1 MIRKI
6 FQYLNDSEILLFME
20 KKLRINGKV
29 RLIAE
34 PPYLKTADPMPMLR
48 PANLIALGEEGII
61 IDCRPGGYWG
71 VRFTQGCFLLDSQ
84 YLESIEG

>member
-6 FQYLNDSEILLFME
+6 FQYFNDGEILLFME
-20 KKLRINGKV
+20 KKLSINGRV

-48 PANLIALGEEGII
+48 PANLIALGEEGTI

-71 VRFTQGCFLLDSQ
+71 VRFAQGCFLLDSQ
-84 YLESIEG
+84 YLESIEN